1 MKKTANP
8 CTIHRTGQNKP
19 ERLQLPSTVLEPF
32 AKPEYEQR
40 KRKKDKQ
47 QIDWNET
54 QLASNIH
61 QIENI
66 GSSEK
71 ADILKEI
78 LTTHVCDLLGKTIK
92 KMVKD
97 KNKT

>member
-1 MKKTANP
+1 MN
-8 CTIHRTGQNKP
+8 
-19 ERLQLPSTVLEPF
+19 
-32 AKPEYEQR
+32 EQR

-54 QLASNIH
+54 QLAPNIH

-66 GSSEK
+66 ESSEK

-78 LTTHVCDLLGKTIK
+78 LTIHVCDLLGKTIK
-92 KMVKD
+92 K
-97 KNKT
+97 NGEG